1 MNNEQRLLRA
11 MGNMEDRFL
20 MEAMEYKKK
29 KTGRVRRGIIRAA
42 AVATVAA
49 MSITAVAAYENGWFG
64 FDRIFGDKAT
74 LVEQDVV
81 SYEET
86 EPTVAEITDYR
97 FTLESMLAGRDS
109 IYAVIRMEAL
119 TEHGKQN
126 MGMDASGDI
135 EFYLINQNHGG
146 GLNTELLD
154 HDGVAAHYLA
164 IWTGDEENQVGDT
177 VSFEVYFSGE
187 NKGYSLFSQKITDIV
202 EGEAVIELDTSIY
215 DTKLEYFDKLTI
227 TPLSMTIEGWF
238 NYAYADELTEA
249 ALAGG
254 KTKEDVD
261 IRPYMEKIPKVSI
274 TLKDGTTFCL
284 KDGTTDTEIASYGTY
299 GSFNVTGRGD
309 TETGQVARSWAFSQ
323 VVDLN
328 EIDYITVDGVD
339 YALNE

>member
-1 MNNEQRLLRA
+1 MKNEQRLLRA

-29 KTGRVRRGIIRAA
+29 KDGRVRRGIIAAAA
-42 AVATVAA
+42 AVAMMA
-49 MSITAVAAYENGWFG
+49 MSVTAFAAYENGWFG
-64 FDRIFGDKAT
+64 FDRIFGEKSA
-74 LVEQDVV
+74 LVEQDIV

-86 EPTVAEITDYR
+86 ASTVADTTDYR

-109 IYAVIRMEAL
+109 IYAVIRMEPL

-126 MGMDASGDI
+126 MGMNAPSDI
-135 EFYLINQNHGG
+135 EFYLENQKNSG
-146 GLNTELLD
+146 GLNSELLD
-154 HDGVAAHYLA
+154 CDGVTAHYLA
-164 IWTGDEENQVGDT
+164 IWTGNEDNQVGDR

-187 NKGYSLFSQKITDIV
+187 NKGYPLFSKRITDIV
-202 EGEAVIELDTSIY
+202 DGEAVLELDTSIY

-249 ALAGG
+249 ALTGG

-261 IRPYMEKIPKVSI
+261 IRPYMEKIPNVCI
-274 TLKDGTTFCL
+274 TLKDGTSFSL
-284 KDGTTDTEIASYGTY
+284 NDGTTATENAPYGTY
-299 GSFNVTGRGD
+299 GSLSVTGRGD
-309 TETGQVARSWAFSQ
+309 TETGQVVRSWAFSQ

-328 EIDYITVDGVD
+328 EIACITVDGVD
-339 YALNE
+339 YTLN